1 MALLYETGAMYI
13 VQEYGC
19 SSSKCSLVTPLVL
32 KSYHLFLTQVAQS
45 LPARAKP
52 HYENVKP
59 KLSRHNPVNE
69 VSFTDGGPNGS
80 STSPTGGN
88 SLTTDGVDDDFTC
101 PGCKKK
107 IKSENCKRHAS
118 SCEELITLVQD
129 KDDSDV
135 SGSMRYIDIPFDPN
149 LVCPKCKKPFRV
161 GEIQE
166 YRKHFI
172 SCPKL

>member
-13 VQEYGC
+13 VGC
-19 SSSKCSLVTPLVL
+19 SSSECSLVTLLVL
-32 KSYHLFLTQVAQS
+32 NSYHLFYTQVAQS
-45 LPARAKP
+45 LPPRAKP

-59 KLSRHNPVNE
+59 KLSRDNPVNE
-69 VSFTDGGPNGS
+69 VSFTDGGPNDS
-80 STSPTGGN
+80 SPSPTGGN

-107 IKSENCKRHAS
+107 IKSENYKRHAS
-118 SCEELITLVQD
+118 SCEELITLVQHKSD
-129 KDDSDV
+129 DV
-135 SGSMRYIDIPFDPN
+135 SGSMKDIDIPFDPN

-172 SCPKL
+172 SCTKL

>member
-1 MALLYETGAMYI
+1 M
-13 VQEYGC
+13 
-19 SSSKCSLVTPLVL
+19 VTPLVL
-32 KSYHLFLTQVAQS
+32 NSYHLFYTQVAQS
-45 LPARAKP
+45 LPPRAKP

-59 KLSRHNPVNE
+59 KLSRDNPVNE

-118 SCEELITLVQD
+118 SCEELITLVQH
-129 KDDSDV
+129 KSDSDV
-135 SGSMRYIDIPFDPN
+135 SGSMNDIDIPFDPN
-149 LVCPKCKKPFRV
+149 LVCPKCKKQFRE

-166 YRKHFI
+166 YRKHFN
-172 SCPKL
+172 SCTKLF